1 MSGNIPII
9 TLEKINNDVPF
20 IIIEIINFQGSLQF
34 KIRYANKDLDIV
46 KLRYNEFKKI
56 IKNSLLIVNCYISD
70 ITENNNHIHKIIGDF
85 HNQLLKFTY

>member
-56 IKNSLLIVNCYISD
+56 INNIDCYCVFIF
-70 ITENNNHIHKIIGDF
+70 II
-85 HNQLLKFTY
+85 